1 MNSSS
6 EITST
11 LRGETVADLTAD
23 LFYMAAVRA
32 GGERGV
38 TRLLPLSE
46 FRQPLAPHKRFSERM
61 LIALLG
67 IGYIEPDLP
76 VSQSENWLCSRDG
89 LFRGFESLRWR
100 TKRSPAISMIALE
113 NWTEGSDPE
122 RSVLDA
128 WLEVWEDLALAEV
141 AEYTRWSLAEAGFN
155 PTWALD
161 SINALASGLAKFSVR
176 QVTYLVNVTMR
187 SMALECR
194 RASTGA
200 LRLERTFAT
209 SLYDVV
215 QRAIAEHWAVRGLA
229 HTADFPRSAIADVF
243 TETVT
248 ELGDWYYSERP
259 SLDVIASALRS
270 RKSTLNH
277 CELHA

>member
-1 MNSSS
+1 MVPS
-6 EITST
+6 
-11 LRGETVADLTAD
+11 LGGETVVDLTAD
-23 LFYMAAVRA
+23 LFYMAAIRA

-89 LFRGFESLRWR
+89 LFRGFESVRWK
-100 TKRSPAISMIALE
+100 TKRSPAASMVALE

-122 RSVLDA
+122 RSVLEA
-128 WLEVWEDLALAEV
+128 WREMWEDLALAEV
-141 AEYTRWSLAEAGFN
+141 AEYTRWSLAEVGFN

-161 SINALASGLAKFSVR
+161 SIKALASGLTRFSVR
-176 QVTYLVNVTMR
+176 QVTYLVNVTLR
-187 SMALECR
+187 SMALERR

-200 LRLERTFAT
+200 SKLDRTFAV
-209 SLYDVV
+209 LLCDVV
-215 QRAIAEHWAVRGLA
+215 QRAIAEHWAIRGLA
-229 HTADFPRSAIADVF
+229 RTTDLPRSAIAAVF
-243 TETVT
+243 AETVT
-248 ELGDWYYSERP
+248 ELGDRYYSECP

-270 RKSTLNH
+270 RETTLNH
-277 CELHA
+277 NELHA